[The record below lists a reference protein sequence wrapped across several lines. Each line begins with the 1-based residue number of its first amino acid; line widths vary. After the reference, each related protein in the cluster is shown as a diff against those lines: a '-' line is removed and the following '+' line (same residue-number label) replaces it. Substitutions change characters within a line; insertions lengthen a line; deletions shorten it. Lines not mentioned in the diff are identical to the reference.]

1 MDNPNE
7 SFRAEKALRQLAELI
22 GRHAPSNGT
31 HSTAIPSLALMRA
44 SDSTERLDSVY
55 KPSIC
60 VVAQG
65 AKTATVADET
75 YRYDPS
81 TYLVTGVEL
90 PVFGNIVEAST
101 EVPYLSLK
109 LGFEAELVL
118 EVARQADK
126 PLVDASPAGRGIAVN
141 RTSPALLEA
150 LVRLMRLLDAP
161 GEIPFMAP
169 LILREIVY
177 RTFQGAQ
184 GALLYPFAVI
194 GSHSHSVAQAIRR
207 INRQFDRPLSVDQ
220 LAKSVNMSVS
230 AFHKHF
236 KRITA
241 MSPLQYQKTVRLQ
254 EARRLMLSEA
264 LPASDAAF
272 RVGYESP
279 SQFSREYSRMYGK
292 PPARDRR
299 ELRPAG
305 PESRAWRE

>member
-7 SFRAEKALRQLAELI
+7 SIRTEKALRQLADLI

-31 HSTAIPSLALMRA
+31 HPTDVPSLALLRA
-44 SDSTERLDSVY
+44 IDSTQRLDSVY

-65 AKTATVADET
+65 AKTATAAGET

-90 PVFGNIVEAST
+90 PVFGSIVEASR

-109 LGFEAELVL
+109 LGFEADLVL
-118 EVARQADK
+118 EVAKHADM
-126 PLVDASPAGRGIAVN
+126 PPVGAPPAGRGIAVN
-141 RTSPALLEA
+141 RTSPDLLEA

-177 RTFQGAQ
+177 RTFQDDQ
-184 GALLYPFAVI
+184 GAILYPFTAI
-194 GSHSHSVAQAIRR
+194 GSHAHGIAQAIRL
-207 INRQFDRPLSVDQ
+207 INRQFDRPLSVEH
-220 LAKSVNMSVS
+220 LAKTANMSSS

-236 KRITA
+236 KRTTA

-264 LPASDAAF
+264 VPASDAAF

-279 SQFSREYSRMYGK
+279 SQFSREYARMYGK

-299 ELRPAG
+299 EQSPAN
-305 PESRAWRE
+305 RAWRE

>member
-1 MDNPNE
+1 MDILNE
-7 SFRAEKALRQLAELI
+7 SVRTEKALRQLADLI
-22 GRHAPSNGT
+22 DRHAPSNGT
-31 HSTAIPSLALMRA
+31 HPTAIPGLSLLRA
-44 SDSTERLDSVY
+44 IDSTLRLDSVY

-65 AKTATVADET
+65 TKTATAAGET

-90 PVFGNIVEAST
+90 PVFGSIVEASPD
-101 EVPYLSLK
+101 VPYLSLK
-109 LGFEAELVL
+109 LGFETDLVL
-118 EVARQADK
+118 EVAKHADT
-126 PLVDASPAGRGIAVN
+126 PLVDASPTSGIAVN
-141 RTSPALLEA
+141 RTSADLLEA

-177 RTFQGAQ
+177 RTFQDDQ
-184 GALLYPFAVI
+184 GAILYPFAAI
-194 GSHSHSVAQAIRR
+194 GSHAHGIAQAIRL
-207 INRQFDRPLSVDQ
+207 INRQFDRPLPVEQ
-220 LAKSVNMSVS
+220 LARSANMSAS

-264 LPASDAAF
+264 VPASDAAF

-279 SQFSREYSRMYGK
+279 SQFSREYARMYGK

-299 ELRPAG
+299 ELSPAN
-305 PESRAWRE
+305 RA